1 MPSEKYTMSSHDLRR
16 VGELFAQGILA
27 YALTFAADLI
37 PQLDLGSFQPLAP
50 IALLI
55 VSELAKRYVQGPK

>member
-1 MPSEKYTMSSHDLRR
+1 MSSHDLQR
-16 VGELFAQGILA
+16 VGELFLQGVFT
-27 YALTFAADLI
+27 YGLTFLADLI